1 MCLALSP
8 ANCRTMKPTLIW
20 SVTSPLWLQSK
31 AVLDLCTA
39 AVFAVTL
46 GVAVAVIALP
56 MLAVMLALF
65 FAAGAIAPFVTPEM
79 LQDFISCGGVL
90 TIVAGMR
97 VSGIKQ
103 YPIANMIPALLLVLP
118 ASAIWQT
125 LMV

>member
-1 MCLALSP
+1 MSGAPPCCNPMA
-8 ANCRTMKPTLIW
+8 M
-20 SVTSPLWLQSK
+20 
-31 AVLDLCTA
+31 LDLCTA

-90 TIVAGMR
+90 TLWPVCGSA
-97 VSGIKQ
+97 
-103 YPIANMIPALLLVLP
+103 
-118 ASAIWQT
+118 ASSST
-125 LMV
+125 PSLT